1 MIAVLCVRRDAF
13 ETRFFTF
20 GYPFP
25 NARVDGESAASRVRS
40 RVGGDPTLSGGNIL
54 VKLAYMVAGH
64 RLQKYVLDLNGALN
78 VVARFSLATT

>member
-1 MIAVLCVRRDAF
+1 M
-13 ETRFFTF
+13 
-20 GYPFP
+20 
-25 NARVDGESAASRVRS
+25 
-40 RVGGDPTLSGGNIL
+40 SGGNIL